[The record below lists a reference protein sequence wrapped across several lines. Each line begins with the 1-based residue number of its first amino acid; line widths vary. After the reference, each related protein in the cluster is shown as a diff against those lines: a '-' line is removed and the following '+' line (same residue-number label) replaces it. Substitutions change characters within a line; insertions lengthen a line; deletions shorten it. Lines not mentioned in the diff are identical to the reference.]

1 MPSKLFSLRQRTRR
15 SRPQTSDIQP
25 QTRKYYLRTTI
36 ISSDDHWLGDA
47 SIVSDPAWHIS
58 IHDDIAMS
66 AIQTSLAALK
76 EGSAFAAKIPF
87 IAPIA
92 GLLLQVLTMR
102 DVSVTHISSDHVL
115 MIASPGSEAIQRGVR
130 DSDAQTRQNRE
141 DRCQFV

>member
-1 MPSKLFSLRQRTRR
+1 
-15 SRPQTSDIQP
+15 
-25 QTRKYYLRTTI
+25 
-36 ISSDDHWLGDA
+36 
-47 SIVSDPAWHIS
+47 
-58 IHDDIAMS
+58 MS